1 MSGKCR
7 ENTRTSDV
15 QGKEKKWHVIGYW
28 YPDIWLT
35 MRKSKCRNVITLQAE
50 SRILKWYTWVSKF
63 VMSRHSLIAMCY
75 IQPILFVLQMCDN
88 QVIIL
93 ILVRVYVKK
102 GEKNTTACL
111 WLPPNFDP
119 ATPACLGLGLHARA
133 RNEPTTRLST
143 ATVTTIS
150 NPWPGMA
157 P

>member
-1 MSGKCR
+1 MASVEWR
-7 ENTRTSDV
+7 ERRLKSSAYMPVDWQSSPQHDACLSMPV
-15 QGKEKKWHVIGYW
+15 VAGEKRGGYTTV
-28 YPDIWLT
+28 D
-35 MRKSKCRNVITLQAE
+35 
-50 SRILKWYTWVSKF
+50 
-63 VMSRHSLIAMCY
+63 
-75 IQPILFVLQMCDN
+75 CDN

-93 ILVRVYVKK
+93 ILVRVYVKN

-111 WLPPNFDP
+111 RLPPNFDP
-119 ATPACLGLGLHARA
+119 ATPACLGLGLQSQA